1 MPWTIAITAPDL
13 AQPGLDELNAAG
25 CRVLFVTDNSTDA
38 ELLALVRAERVDGIL
53 ARHGV
58 SGNVIRATDSIR
70 CISRHG
76 AGYNSVDIP
85 AATAKKIPVLV
96 AAGVN
101 AQSVAELTI
110 GLMIAVARAIPA
122 HDANLRGARW
132 IRGPAGVQ
140 LGGRIM
146 GIVGLGAVGK
156 RVARAAAGLGLKV
169 MAYDPYINAVIDG
182 VERVGSLDDLLVRA
196 DVLSLHCPLTDET
209 EGMIGTSQLAALPKG
224 AIVLNA
230 ARGPVVDEDALVAAL
245 RSGHLLGA
253 GLDTF
258 RDEPPS
264 ADCPLLSLPNVV
276 LSPHIGAHTGY
287 ANDAVSATAAEN
299 LLRVLDGKPV
309 DPAFCVNAGILV
321 ER

>member
-1 MPWTIAITAPDL
+1 MPWTIAITGPDL
-13 AQPGLDELNAAG
+13 AQPGLDVLNAAG
-25 CRVLFVTDNSTDA
+25 CRVLFVEDNSTDV
-38 ELLALVRAERVDGIL
+38 ELLALVRQERIDGIL

-110 GLMIAVARAIPA
+110 GLMIAVARSIPM
-122 HDANLRGARW
+122 HDANLRGGRW
-132 IRGPAGVQ
+132 IKGPTGAQ
-140 LGGRIM
+140 LGGRTM

-156 RVARAAAGLGLKV
+156 RVARAAAGLGLTV

-182 VERVGSLDDLLVRA
+182 VERVASLDDLLARA
-196 DVLSLHCPLTDET
+196 DVLTLHCPLTGET
-209 EGMIGTSQLAALPKG
+209 EGMIDAAALAALPKG

-230 ARGPVVDEDALVAAL
+230 ARGPVIDEDALVAAL

-276 LSPHIGAHTGY
+276 LTPHMGAQTGY
-287 ANDAVSATAAEN
+287 ASEAVSAVAAEN
-299 LLRVLDGKPV
+299 LLRVLDGKSV
-309 DPAFCVNAGILV
+309 DPALCVNPAVLP
-321 ER
+321 

>member
-1 MPWTIAITAPDL
+1 MPWTIAITGPDL
-13 AQPGLDELNAAG
+13 AKPGLDVLNAAG
-25 CRVLFVTDNSTDA
+25 CRVHFVADNSSDA
-38 ELLALVRAERVDGIL
+38 ELLALVRKETIDGIL

-58 SGNVIRATDSIR
+58 SGNVIRAGDSIR

-85 AATAKKIPVLV
+85 AATAKRIPVLV

-110 GLMIAVARAIPA
+110 GLMIAVARAIPT

-132 IRGPAGVQ
+132 IKGPAGVQ
-140 LGGRIM
+140 LGGRTM

-169 MAYDPYINAVIDG
+169 MAYDPYINAVIEG
-182 VERVGSLDDLLVRA
+182 VERVASLGDLLARA
-196 DVLSLHCPLTDET
+196 EVLSLHCPLTEET
-209 EGMIGTSQLAALPKG
+209 EGMIGAAQLAALPRG
-224 AIVLNA
+224 AVLLNA
-230 ARGPVVDEDALVAAL
+230 ARGPVVDEGALVAAL
-245 RSGHLLGA
+245 RAGHLLGA

-258 RDEPPS
+258 RDEPP
-264 ADCPLLSLPNVV
+264 APDCALLGLPNVV

-287 ANDAVSATAAEN
+287 ATDAVSATAAEN

-309 DPAFCVNAGILV
+309 DPALCVNRAVLA
-321 ER
+321 

>member
-1 MPWTIAITAPDL
+1 MPWTIAITGPDL
-13 AQPGLDELNAAG
+13 AQPGLDVLSAAG
-25 CRVLFVTDNSTDA
+25 CRVLFIQDNSTDA
-38 ELLALVRAERVDGIL
+38 ELLALVRKERIDGIL

-58 SGNVIRATDSIR
+58 SGNVIRATDTIR

-76 AGYNSVDIP
+76 AGYNSVDVP

-110 GLMIAVARAIPA
+110 GLMIAVARSIPM
-122 HDANLRGARW
+122 HDGNLRRARW
-132 IRGPAGVQ
+132 IRGPSGTQLAG
-140 LGGRIM
+140 RTM
-146 GIVGLGAVGK
+146 DIVGLGAVGK
-156 RVARAAAGLGLKV
+156 RVARAAAGLGLNV

-182 VERVGSLDDLLVRA
+182 VERVGSLDDLLSRA
-196 DVLSLHCPLTDET
+196 EVLTLHCPLTDET
-209 EGMIGTSQLAALPKG
+209 EGMIGAAELAALPKG

-230 ARGPVVDEDALVAAL
+230 ARGSVIDEDALVATL

-276 LSPHIGAHTGY
+276 LTPHIGAHTGH
-287 ANDAVSATAAEN
+287 ATDAVSATAAEN
-299 LLRVLDGKPV
+299 LLRILDGKPV
-309 DPAFCVNAGILV
+309 DPALCVNRVVLPA
-321 ER
+321 

>member
-1 MPWTIAITAPDL
+1 MPWTIAITGPDL
-13 AQPGLDELNAAG
+13 AQPGLDVLSAAG
-25 CRVLFVTDNSTDA
+25 CRVLFIQDNSTDA
-38 ELLALVRAERVDGIL
+38 ELLALVRKERIDGIL

-58 SGNVIRATDSIR
+58 SGNVIRATDTIR

-76 AGYNSVDIP
+76 AGYNSVDVP

-110 GLMIAVARAIPA
+110 GLMIAVARSIPM
-122 HDANLRGARW
+122 HDGNLRRARW
-132 IRGPAGVQ
+132 IRGPSGTQLAG
-140 LGGRIM
+140 RTM
-146 GIVGLGAVGK
+146 DIVGLGAVGK
-156 RVARAAAGLGLKV
+156 RVARAAAGLGLNV

-182 VERVGSLDDLLVRA
+182 VERVGSLDDLLSRA
-196 DVLSLHCPLTDET
+196 EVLTLHCPLTDET
-209 EGMIGTSQLAALPKG
+209 EGMIGAAELAALPKG

-230 ARGPVVDEDALVAAL
+230 ARGPVIDEDALVATL

-276 LSPHIGAHTGY
+276 LTPHIGAHTGH
-287 ANDAVSATAAEN
+287 ATDAVSATAAEN
-299 LLRVLDGKPV
+299 LLRILDGKPV
-309 DPAFCVNAGILV
+309 DPALCVNRVVLPA
-321 ER
+321 

>member
-1 MPWTIAITAPDL
+1 MSWTIAITAPDL
-13 AQPGLDELNAAG
+13 SQPGLDVLSSAG
-25 CRVLFVTDNSTDA
+25 CRVLFVQDNSTDA
-38 ELLALVRAERVDGIL
+38 ELLALVRKERIDGIL

-85 AATAKKIPVLV
+85 AATAKRIPVLV

-110 GLMIAVARAIPA
+110 GLMIAVARSIPT

-132 IRGPAGVQ
+132 VRGPSGVQ
-140 LGGRIM
+140 LGGRTM

-169 MAYDPYINAVIDG
+169 MAYDPYINSVIDG
-182 VERVGSLDDLLVRA
+182 VERVASIEDLLARA
-196 DVLSLHCPLTDET
+196 EVLSLHCPLTQET
-209 EGMIGTSQLAALPKG
+209 EGMIDAVALARLPKG

-258 RDEPPS
+258 RDEPPA
-264 ADCPLLSLPNVV
+264 ADCPLLALPNVV

-309 DPAFCVNAGILV
+309 DPDFCVNLEILKD
-321 ER
+321 R

>member
-1 MPWTIAITAPDL
+1 MPWTIAITGPDL
-13 AQPGLDELNAAG
+13 AKPGLDVLNAAG
-25 CRVLFVTDNSTDA
+25 CRVHFVADNSSDA
-38 ELLALVRAERVDGIL
+38 ELLALVRKETIDGIL

-58 SGNVIRATDSIR
+58 SGNVIRAGDSIR

-85 AATAKKIPVLV
+85 AATAKRIPVLV

-110 GLMIAVARAIPA
+110 GLMIAVARAIPT

-132 IRGPAGVQ
+132 IKGPAGVQ
-140 LGGRIM
+140 LGGRTM

-169 MAYDPYINAVIDG
+169 MAYDPYINAVIEG
-182 VERVGSLDDLLVRA
+182 VERVASLGDLLARA
-196 DVLSLHCPLTDET
+196 EVLSLHCPLTEET
-209 EGMIGTSQLAALPKG
+209 QGMIGAAQLAALPRG

-245 RSGHLLGA
+245 RAGHLLGA

-258 RDEPPS
+258 RDEPP
-264 ADCPLLSLPNVV
+264 APDCALLALPTVV

-287 ANDAVSATAAEN
+287 ATDAVSATAAEN

-309 DPAFCVNAGILV
+309 DPALCVNRAVLP
-321 ER
+321 

>member
-13 AQPGLDELNAAG
+13 AQPGLDVLSAAG
-25 CRVLFVTDNSTDA
+25 CRVLFVADSSTDA
-38 ELLALVRAERVDGIL
+38 ELLALVRKEKIDGIL

-110 GLMIAVARAIPA
+110 GLMIAVARVIPT
-122 HDANLRGARW
+122 HDTNLHGARW
-132 IRGPAGVQ
+132 IKGPAGVQ
-140 LGGRIM
+140 VGGRTM

-182 VERVGSLDDLLVRA
+182 VERVASLEDLLARA
-196 DVLSLHCPLTDET
+196 EVLTLHCPLTDET
-209 EGMIGTSQLAALPKG
+209 EGMIGAAELAALPKG
-224 AIVLNA
+224 AIVLNC
-230 ARGPVVDEDALVAAL
+230 ARGPVIDEDALVAAL

-258 RDEPPS
+258 RDEPPA
-264 ADCPLLSLPNVV
+264 ADCPVLSLPNVV
-276 LSPHIGAHTGY
+276 LTPHIGAHTGY
-287 ANDAVSATAAEN
+287 ANEAVSAAAAEN
-299 LLRVLDGKPV
+299 LLRILDGKPV
-309 DPAFCVNAGILV
+309 DPALCVNREVLPA
-321 ER
+321 

>member
-1 MPWTIAITAPDL
+1 MPWTIAITGPDL
-13 AQPGLDELNAAG
+13 AKPGLDVLGAAG
-25 CRVLFVTDNSTDA
+25 CRVLFVNDNSTDA
-38 ELLALVRAERVDGIL
+38 ELLALVRKEKIDGIL

-110 GLMIAVARAIPA
+110 GLLIAVARSIPT
-122 HDANLRGARW
+122 HDATMRGGRW
-132 IRGPAGVQ
+132 IKGPTGTQ
-140 LGGRIM
+140 LGGRTM

-182 VERVGSLDDLLVRA
+182 VERVGSLDELLGRA
-196 DVLSLHCPLTDET
+196 EVLSLHCPLTEET
-209 EGMIGTSQLAALPKG
+209 EGMIDTAALAALPKG

-230 ARGPVVDEDALVAAL
+230 ARGPVIDEDALVAAL

-276 LSPHIGAHTGY
+276 LTPHIGAQTGY
-287 ANDAVSATAAEN
+287 ASDAVSAVAAEN

-309 DPAFCVNAGILV
+309 DPALCVNRAVLP
-321 ER
+321 

>member
-1 MPWTIAITAPDL
+1 MSWTIAITAPDL
-13 AQPGLDELNAAG
+13 ARPGLDVLCAAG
-25 CRVLFVTDNSTDA
+25 CRVLFVTDNSTDT
-38 ELLALVRAERVDGIL
+38 ELLALVRREKIDGIL

-58 SGNVIRATDSIR
+58 SANVIRATDTLR

-85 AATAKKIPVLV
+85 AATAKRIPVLV

-101 AQSVAELTI
+101 AQSVAELTV
-110 GLMIAVARAIPA
+110 GLMIAVARSIPT
-122 HDANLRGARW
+122 HDANLHGARW
-132 IRGPAGVQ
+132 IKGPAGTQ
-140 LGGRIM
+140 LGGRTM
-146 GIVGLGAVGK
+146 GVVGLGAVGK

-182 VERVGSLDDLLVRA
+182 VERMASLADLLSRA
-196 DVLSLHCPLTDET
+196 EVLSLHCPLTDET
-209 EGMIGTSQLAALPKG
+209 EGMIGAAQLAALPKD
-224 AIVLNA
+224 AILLNA
-230 ARGPVVDEDALVAAL
+230 ARGPIVEEDALVDAL
-245 RSGHLLGA
+245 RSGQLLGA

-258 RDEPPS
+258 RDEPPA

-287 ANDAVSATAAEN
+287 ANDAVSSTAAEN

-309 DPAFCVNAGILV
+309 DPALCVNREVLA
-321 ER
+321 

>member
-1 MPWTIAITAPDL
+1 MSWTIAITAPDL
-13 AQPGLDELNAAG
+13 ARPGLDVLCAAG
-25 CRVLFVTDNSTDA
+25 CRVLFVTDNSTDT
-38 ELLALVRAERVDGIL
+38 ELLALVRREKIDGIL

-58 SGNVIRATDSIR
+58 SANVIRATGTLR

-85 AATAKKIPVLV
+85 AATAKRIPVLV

-101 AQSVAELTI
+101 AQSVAELTV
-110 GLMIAVARAIPA
+110 GLMIAVARSIPT
-122 HDANLRGARW
+122 HDANLHGARW
-132 IRGPAGVQ
+132 IKGPAGTQ
-140 LGGRIM
+140 LGGRTM
-146 GIVGLGAVGK
+146 GVVGLGAVGK

-182 VERVGSLDDLLVRA
+182 VERMASLADLLSRA
-196 DVLSLHCPLTDET
+196 EVLSLHCPLTDET
-209 EGMIGTSQLAALPKG
+209 EGMIGAAQLAALPKD
-224 AIVLNA
+224 AILLNA
-230 ARGPVVDEDALVAAL
+230 ARGPIVEEDALVDAL
-245 RSGHLLGA
+245 RSGQLLGA

-258 RDEPPS
+258 RDEPPA

-287 ANDAVSATAAEN
+287 ANDAVSSTAAEN

-309 DPAFCVNAGILV
+309 DPALCVNREVLA
-321 ER
+321 

>member
-13 AQPGLDELNAAG
+13 AQPGLDVLNAAG
-25 CRVLFVTDNSTDA
+25 CRVLFVADNSSDA
-38 ELLALVRAERVDGIL
+38 ELLALVRREKIDGIL

-58 SGNVIRATDSIR
+58 SGDVIRASDSLR

-110 GLMIAVARAIPA
+110 GLMIAVARSIPT
-122 HDANLRGARW
+122 HDANLHGARW
-132 IRGPAGVQ
+132 IKGPAGTQ
-140 LGGRIM
+140 LAGRTM

-182 VERVGSLDDLLVRA
+182 VERAASLDDLLARA
-196 DVLSLHCPLTDET
+196 EVLTLHCPLTDET
-209 EGMIGTSQLAALPKG
+209 EGMIGAAQLAALPGG

-230 ARGPVVDEDALVAAL
+230 ARGPIIDEDALVAAL
-245 RSGHLLGA
+245 RAGHLLGA

-258 RDEPPS
+258 RDEPPAS
-264 ADCPLLSLPNVV
+264 DCPLLALPNVV

-287 ANDAVSATAAEN
+287 ASEAVSALAAEN
-299 LLRVLDGKPV
+299 LLRVLDGKGV
-309 DPAFCVNAGILV
+309 DPGFCVNPGSLQG
-321 ER
+321 

>member
-1 MPWTIAITAPDL
+1 MSWTIAITAPDL
-13 AQPGLDELNAAG
+13 ARPGLDVLCAAG
-25 CRVLFVTDNSTDA
+25 CRVLFVTDNSTDT
-38 ELLALVRAERVDGIL
+38 ELLALVRREKIDGIL

-58 SGNVIRATDSIR
+58 SANVIRATDTLR

-85 AATAKKIPVLV
+85 AATAKRIPVLV

-101 AQSVAELTI
+101 AQSVAELTV
-110 GLMIAVARAIPA
+110 GLMIAVARSIPT
-122 HDANLRGARW
+122 HDANLHGARW
-132 IRGPAGVQ
+132 VKGPAGTQ
-140 LGGRIM
+140 LGGRTM
-146 GIVGLGAVGK
+146 GVVGLGAVGK

-182 VERVGSLDDLLVRA
+182 VERMASLADLLSRA
-196 DVLSLHCPLTDET
+196 EVLSLHCPLTDET
-209 EGMIGTSQLAALPKG
+209 EGMIGAAQLAALPKD
-224 AIVLNA
+224 AILLNA
-230 ARGPVVDEDALVAAL
+230 ARGPIVEEDALVDAL
-245 RSGHLLGA
+245 RSGQLLGA

-258 RDEPPS
+258 RDEPPA

-287 ANDAVSATAAEN
+287 ANDAVSSTAAEN

-309 DPAFCVNAGILV
+309 DPALCVNREVLA
-321 ER
+321 

>member
-1 MPWTIAITAPDL
+1 MPWTIAITGPDL
-13 AQPGLDELNAAG
+13 AKPGLDVLNAAG
-25 CRVLFVTDNSTDA
+25 CRVLFVEDNSTDA
-38 ELLALVRAERVDGIL
+38 ELLALVRKEMIDGIL

-110 GLMIAVARAIPA
+110 GLMIAVARAIPT
-122 HDANLRGARW
+122 HDANLRGGRW
-132 IRGPAGVQ
+132 IKGPNGTQ
-140 LGGRIM
+140 LGGRTM

-156 RVARAAAGLGLKV
+156 RVARAAAGLGLTV

-182 VERVGSLDDLLVRA
+182 VERVGSLDDLLARA
-196 DVLSLHCPLTDET
+196 DVLTLHCPLTDET
-209 EGMIGTSQLAALPKG
+209 EGMIDAAALAALPKG

-230 ARGPVVDEDALVAAL
+230 ARGPVIDEDALVAAL
-245 RSGHLLGA
+245 RCGHLLGA

-276 LSPHIGAHTGY
+276 LTPHMGAQTGY
-287 ANDAVSATAAEN
+287 ASEAVSAVAAEN

-309 DPAFCVNAGILV
+309 DPVFCVNPAVLP
-321 ER
+321 

>member
-1 MPWTIAITAPDL
+1 MPWTVGITAPDL
-13 AQPGLDELNAAG
+13 AKPGLEVLNAAG
-25 CRVLFVTDNSTDA
+25 CRVLFVTDNSNDA
-38 ELLALVRAERVDGIL
+38 ELLALVRAKRIDGIL

-58 SGNVIRATDSIR
+58 SGNVIGATDTLR

-85 AATAKKIPVLV
+85 AATAKRIPVLV

-110 GLMIAVARAIPA
+110 GLMIAVARSIPM
-122 HDANLRGARW
+122 HDANLHGARW
-132 IRGPAGVQ
+132 IKGPAGTQ
-140 LGGRIM
+140 IGGRTM
-146 GIVGLGAVGK
+146 GIVGLGAIGK
-156 RVARAAAGLGLKV
+156 RVAHAAAGLGLKV
-169 MAYDPYINAVIDG
+169 MAYDPYINAAIDG
-182 VERVGSLDDLLVRA
+182 VERVASLDDLLARA
-196 DVLSLHCPLTDET
+196 EVLSLHCPLTDET
-209 EGMIGTSQLAALPKG
+209 KNMIGAAALAALPKG
-224 AIVLNA
+224 AILLNA
-230 ARGPVVDEDALVAAL
+230 ARGPIVDEDALVGAL

-258 RDEPPS
+258 RDEPPA

-299 LLRVLDGKPV
+299 LLRVLDGKRV
-309 DPAFCVNAGILV
+309 DPAFCVNPEILG
-321 ER
+321 R

>member
-1 MPWTIAITAPDL
+1 MAWTIAITAPDL
-13 AQPGLDELNAAG
+13 AKPGLDVLNAAG
-25 CRVLFVTDNSTDA
+25 CRVLFVNDNSTDV
-38 ELLALVRAERVDGIL
+38 ELLALVLAERIDGIL

-58 SGNVIRATDSIR
+58 SGNVIRATDSLR

-85 AATAKKIPVLV
+85 AATAKNIPVLV

-110 GLMIAVARAIPA
+110 GLMLSVARSIPT
-122 HDANLRGARW
+122 HDANLHGARW
-132 IRGPAGVQ
+132 IKGPAGVQ
-140 LGGRIM
+140 VGGRTM

-182 VERVGSLDDLLVRA
+182 VERVASLDDLLVRA
-196 DVLSLHCPLTDET
+196 EVLTLHCPLTDET
-209 EGMIGTSQLAALPKG
+209 ETMIGAAQLAALPRG

-230 ARGPVVDEDALVAAL
+230 ARGPVIDEDALVAAL

-258 RDEPPS
+258 RDEPPA

-276 LSPHIGAHTGY
+276 LAPHIGAHTDY

-299 LLRVLDGKPV
+299 LLRILDGKPV
-309 DPAFCVNAGILV
+309 DPALCVNRAVLP
-321 ER
+321 

>member
-13 AQPGLDELNAAG
+13 AKPGLEVLAAAG
-25 CRVLFVTDNSTDA
+25 CRVLFVVDNSTDA
-38 ELLALVRAERVDGIL
+38 ELLALVGKERIDGIL

-110 GLMIAVARAIPA
+110 GLMISVARAIPM

-132 IRGPAGVQ
+132 IKGPAGTQ
-140 LGGRIM
+140 LAGRTM

-169 MAYDPYINAVIDG
+169 IAYDPYINAVIDG
-182 VERVGSLDDLLVRA
+182 VERVGSLADLLPRA
-196 DVLSLHCPLTDET
+196 EVLSLHCPLTDET
-209 EGMIGTSQLAALPKG
+209 ENIIGAAELAAMPQG
-224 AIVLNA
+224 AILLNA
-230 ARGPVVDEDALVAAL
+230 ARGPIVEENALAAAL
-245 RSGHLLGA
+245 GSGHLLGA

-258 RDEPPS
+258 REEPPA

-287 ANDAVSATAAEN
+287 ATDAVSATAAEN

-309 DPAFCVNAGILV
+309 DPALCVNREVLRA
-321 ER
+321 

>member
-1 MPWTIAITAPDL
+1 MSWTIAITAPDL
-13 AQPGLDELNAAG
+13 ARPGLDVLCAAG
-25 CRVLFVTDNSTDA
+25 CRVLFVTDNSTDT
-38 ELLALVRAERVDGIL
+38 ELLALVRREKIDGIL

-58 SGNVIRATDSIR
+58 SANVIRATGTLR

-85 AATAKKIPVLV
+85 AATAKRIPVLV

-101 AQSVAELTI
+101 AQSVAELTV
-110 GLMIAVARAIPA
+110 GLMIAVARSIPT
-122 HDANLRGARW
+122 HDANLHGARW
-132 IRGPAGVQ
+132 VKGPAGTQ
-140 LGGRIM
+140 LGGRTM
-146 GIVGLGAVGK
+146 GVVGLGAVGK

-182 VERVGSLDDLLVRA
+182 VERMASLADLLSRA
-196 DVLSLHCPLTDET
+196 EVLSLHCPLTDET
-209 EGMIGTSQLAALPKG
+209 EGMIGAAQLAALPKD
-224 AIVLNA
+224 AILLNA
-230 ARGPVVDEDALVAAL
+230 ARGPIVEEDALVDAL
-245 RSGHLLGA
+245 RSGQLLGA

-258 RDEPPS
+258 RDEPPA

-287 ANDAVSATAAEN
+287 ANDAVSSTAAEN

-309 DPAFCVNAGILV
+309 DPALCVNREVLA
-321 ER
+321 